1 MIGIE
6 HFNELKNLLFI
17 DIETASSEAT
27 YEELPEAM
35 QQLWIRKG
43 KKLMPEASPEESYAQ
58 WAALFA
64 EFGKVIVIG
73 MGYFFK
79 AEDDEVHFKVKA
91 LDYERE
97 SDLLEEVAKMLDGK
111 NRIRLVAHNGLD
123 FDYPYL
129 GRRMVINRITLPKTL
144 DLMAKKPWEIKHID
158 TLQLWKFGELR
169 NFTSLALLCE
179 VLGLP
184 SSKSDLDGSK
194 VSGVYHSSKD
204 LQRIA
209 TYCQND
215 VIATARVF
223 LRLHN
228 LPDLEEAYIHW
239 VAAD

>member
-1 MIGIE
+1 MITIE
-6 HFNELKNLLFI
+6 HFEQLKNLLFI
-17 DIETASSEAT
+17 DVETASAEASFGELSEN
-27 YEELPEAM
+27 M

-43 KKLMPEASPEESYAQ
+43 HKLAPNATHEESYQQ

-64 EFGKVIVIG
+64 EFGKVIIVG

-97 SDLLEEVAKMLDGK
+97 EDILQEVAYMLDGK
-111 NRIRLVAHNGLD
+111 KRIRFVAHNGLA

-129 GRRMVINRITLPKTL
+129 GRRMVINQVPLPMSL
-144 DLMAKKPWEIKHID
+144 DLMAKKPWEIKHLD
-158 TLQLWKFGELR
+158 TLQLWKFGESR

-179 VLGLP
+179 ILGLP
-184 SSKSDLDGSK
+184 SSKNDLDGSK
-194 VSGVYHSSKD
+194 VSATYHETKD

-223 LRLHN
+223 LRLHA
-228 LPDLEEAYIHW
+228 LPALEDDCIHW
-239 VAAD
+239 I